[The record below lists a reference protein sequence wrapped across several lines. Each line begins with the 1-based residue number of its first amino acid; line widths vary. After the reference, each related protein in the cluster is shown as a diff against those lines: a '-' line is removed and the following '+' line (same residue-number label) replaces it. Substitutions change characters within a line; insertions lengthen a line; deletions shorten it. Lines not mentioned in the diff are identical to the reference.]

1 MVQLTVTGEARSW
14 TSMDSEGLFCACFL
28 VFLRLLWLIWMF
40 YPRCSVFFFVVVF
53 FAVVV
58 FCFWLCQHF
67 IACSSKKSRN
77 PVYQTIFFCLPP
89 DKTASKWG
97 LCFIFFGRI
106 LNMGLFPT
114 CGNSLPYCHHLCGKK
129 SVFRHWRKTLI
140 PFEWTPPVKTWMMP
154 LAWFPWCL

>member
-77 PVYQTIFFCLPP
+77 PVYQTIFFVCLLT
-89 DKTASKWG
+89 KLLQSGAFASFFLAAYLTWG
-97 LCFIFFGRI
+97 FFQPVETRCLTVTTSVERRVFSGTEERLSSL
-106 LNMGLFPT
+106 LNGL
-114 CGNSLPYCHHLCGKK
+114 LL
-129 SVFRHWRKTLI
+129 WR
-140 PFEWTPPVKTWMMP
+140 PG
-154 LAWFPWCL
+154 WCL

>member
-1 MVQLTVTGEARSW
+1 MVQLTVTGEASSW

-40 YPRCSVFFFVVVF
+40 YPRCSVFFFF

-58 FCFWLCQHF
+58 VFFFFLALSAFYSLLEQ
-67 IACSSKKSRN
+67 KEPKS
-77 PVYQTIFFCLPP
+77 CLPNYFFLF
-89 DKTASKWG
+89 ASWQN
-97 LCFIFFGRI
+97 CFKVGPLLHFFGRI

>member
-1 MVQLTVTGEARSW
+1 
-14 TSMDSEGLFCACFL
+14 MDSEGLFCACFSCISSAAVIDMDVL
-28 VFLRLLWLIWMF
+28 PSLQCFFLLLF
-40 YPRCSVFFFVVVF
+40 F

-129 SVFRHWRKTLI
+129 SVFRH
-140 PFEWTPPVKTWMMP
+140 
-154 LAWFPWCL
+154 